1 MTKEQIL
8 ERIDTTQKP
17 KFKFTE
23 DLYAVIEDMLNPDD
37 IYFSNLRQKI
47 IEIIDNEIVY
57 AKRISGIITYNI
69 TFGNIEKAQK
79 ILSDYIK
86 QVIEQTLVGEGDLA
100 IISETKDH
108 YLKIKLNSLL
118 NQHINLGLRKTNVNI
133 DTCIFP
139 EPEYLEGLKDM
150 CFPISEDSFDYLR
163 DITKENIAHADE
175 TTFDLFDENVKTHL
189 TQWYSM
195 FQSIRYFEN
204 LNNILGY
211 IVINI
216 FSYILTEK
224 YLIQNND

>member
-1 MTKEQIL
+1 MTIEQIL
-8 ERIDTTQKP
+8 ENTTQKP
-17 KFKFTE
+17 KFKFTT
-23 DLYAVIEDMLNPDD
+23 DLYAVIEDMLSPDD

-47 IEIIDNEIVY
+47 IEIIDKEIAY
-57 AKRISGIITYNI
+57 AKHISGTIIYEI
-69 TFGNIEKAQK
+69 TFDNVEKAQK
-79 ILSDYIK
+79 ILFDYMK
-86 QVIEQTLVGEGDLA
+86 QVIEQTLEGEGDLA
-100 IISETKDH
+100 IISETRDEH
-108 YLKIKLNSLL
+108 YYLKIKLNSLL
-118 NQHINLGLRKTNVNI
+118 NQHMNLGLRKTNVNT

-139 EPEYLEGLKDM
+139 KPEYLEGLKDM

-163 DITKENIAHADE
+163 DSTDE

-195 FQSIRYFEN
+195 FQSIRYFER

-224 YLIQNND
+224 YLIKTINND